1 MSPRPDQGPGLVGPA
16 EREPAARFL
25 VAERQ
30 HVLEGVELAALRVA
44 EVLCKNPRFARR
56 VLSTVPTVDPAH
68 ALREQGLEDT
78 DLDTPPDR
86 KRSRSM
92 LTAYTLELLDRVV
105 VIHGAGRTD
114 TGVHALRQVAHFH
127 VDTRIPDDR
136 LRHALNAHLPA

>member
-1 MSPRPDQGPGLVGPA
+1 MSARAAQGPGLVGPA
-16 EREPAARFL
+16 ERERAARFL
-25 VAERQ
+25 VANRQ
-30 HVLEGVELAALRVA
+30 HLLEDVELAALRGA
-44 EVLCKNPRFARR
+44 EVRCKNPRFARR

-105 VIHGAGRTD
+105 ARAPDSLALPRCPDGAAILATD
-114 TGVHALRQVAHFH
+114 LAKQCLACGLDGSTA
-127 VDTRIPDDR
+127 P
-136 LRHALNAHLPA
+136 

>member
-1 MSPRPDQGPGLVGPA
+1 PGLVGPA

-56 VLSTVPTVDPAH
+56 VLSTVPTVDLAH
-68 ALREQGLEDT
+68 ALRELGLEGT

-86 KRSRSM
+86 ERSRSM
-92 LTAYTLELLDRVV
+92 HTAYTLELLDGVV
-105 VIHGAGRTD
+105 ARAPDSLALPRCPNCAAILATD
-114 TGVHALRQVAHFH
+114 LAKQCFECGHDGYTA
-127 VDTRIPDDR
+127 P
-136 LRHALNAHLPA
+136 